1 MNTIDDIME
10 ACRKLPIDDLRTLA
24 TQLADYRASRW
35 DEEITSDLD
44 QGRFD
49 NLTADLNAEYQ
60 AGKTEPL

>member
-60 AGKTEPL
+60 AGKTEPM

>member
-1 MNTIDDIME
+1 MTTVDDIME
-10 ACRKLPIDDLRTLA
+10 ACRKLPIDELRTLA
-24 TQLADYRASRW
+24 TQLAEYRASRW

-49 NLTADLNAEYQ
+49 KLTEDLKAEYQ

>member
-10 ACRKLPIDDLRTLA
+10 ACRKLSIDDLRTLA

-35 DEEITSDLD
+35 DEEITSDLN